1 MSKSSYESPWMNEDL
16 RMYRKALREFIQE
29 EFVPLRSKWREQHRP
44 DVDAWKQAGQTGLL
58 LPDVPEE
65 YGGGGGTFAHQAVV
79 TEELAQAGVNF
90 GCGVNPAGAMATLGL
105 NGNAFSRG
113 RTGCHCVL
121 SASVFIARVD
131 SAGAK
136 VFNEIVS
143 RSLDPPGV
151 DCSSRGAEVSIS

>member
-1 MSKSSYESPWMNEDL
+1 MGMLLADFNFAS
-16 RMYRKALREFIQE
+16 
-29 EFVPLRSKWREQHRP
+29 V
-44 DVDAWKQAGQTGLL
+44 TGL
-58 LPDVPEE
+58 
-65 YGGGGGTFAHQAVV
+65 FAGA
-79 TEELAQAGVNF
+79 NF

-113 RTGCHCVL
+113 RIGCHCVL

-131 SAGAK
+131 SGGGK

-151 DCSSRGAEVSIS
+151 DCSSRGAEASISSSCDPTCTVAISRASDCKSGDVGAAAESSAV